1 MRSKLIVLLLA
12 YTIAL
17 LPVHFA
23 VAQQPQADPIEQ
35 LKEQIR
41 QMEAVDRDP
50 STSEEV
56 RNLNRQFLNARR
68 QQLRDLLDKRI
79 AQLRAYQIKMQST
92 LTADE
97 QALIETTI
105 QQLRTGGRGAE
116 SLPAPAD
123 KPPNRPAKPN
133 AENADSSAIT

>member
-17 LPVHFA
+17 LPMHFA

-35 LKEQIR
+35 LKEQIK

-50 STSEEV
+50 SISEEV
-56 RNLNRQFLNARR
+56 KNLNRQFLNARR
-68 QQLRDLLDKRI
+68 QQLQDLLDKRI

-105 QQLRTGGRGAE
+105 QQLRAGGPG
-116 SLPAPAD
+116 PASNAGPSD
-123 KPPNRPAKPN
+123 NRPNRPA
-133 AENADSSAIT
+133 